1 VTLLNFR
8 DFSVCK
14 FFCFQHR
21 ILWEIKKVT
30 TSQDDKGFWG
40 CVETWA
46 FVALQ
51 ANSRFL
57 FACGDSE

>member
-1 VTLLNFR
+1 MRSSHFAP
-8 DFSVCK
+8 
-14 FFCFQHR
+14 
-21 ILWEIKKVT
+21 
-30 TSQDDKGFWG
+30 DDKGFWG

-57 FACGDSE
+57 FACGYSE